1 MSAKNKQMYHWAL
14 VGRIKESGIVEMS
27 DSEMRL
33 LTSTMIQRGYEVT
46 NGSVLGIIIRKDG
59 GTLCLKPIVADTI
72 LRNLLKFRRMP

>member
-46 NGSVLGIIIRKDG
+46 NGSVLGTIIRKGDS
-59 GTLCLKPIVADTI
+59 TLCLKPIVADTI